1 MANPNI
7 VNVTSI
13 LGKTAIL
20 NVTTTPTNMIE
31 NAANSNTIL
40 KLNYLSVANIDG
52 SVAADITISVFRSS
66 VEYKIAHTIAVPAD
80 STLMVLERPIYLEE
94 GDSLRLTA
102 SANSDL
108 QAVCSYEIIS

>member
-7 VNVTSI
+7 VDVTTI
-13 LGKTAIL
+13 RGKTAVL
-20 NVTTTPTNMIE
+20 SVTTTPTNMVE
-31 NAANSNTIL
+31 NAAASNTIV

-52 SVAADITISVFRSS
+52 ATAADITISVFRSS
-66 VEYKIAHTIAVPAD
+66 TEFKIAHTIAVPAD
-80 STLMVLERPIYLEE
+80 STLMVLERPLYLEE